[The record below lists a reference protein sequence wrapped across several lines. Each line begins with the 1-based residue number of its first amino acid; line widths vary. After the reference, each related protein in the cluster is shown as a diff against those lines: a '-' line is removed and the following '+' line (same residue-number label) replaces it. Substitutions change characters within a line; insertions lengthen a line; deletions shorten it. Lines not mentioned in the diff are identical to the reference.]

1 LGNIENIAEKDR
13 PERVIFDDT
22 AHDVVDTSKRL
33 GADVLLTTRA
43 MSQFVCFF
51 LYTRVCLIGYL

>member
-33 GADVLLTTRA
+33 GADVLLTTR
-43 MSQFVCFF
+43 STV
-51 LYTRVCLIGYL
+51 